1 MKAIDLSKYVS
12 KQFAQGMTEQQ
23 IAASLGISVE
33 AMYRKMA
40 EGDEK
45 NTDQKEKKYRGH

>member
-1 MKAIDLSKYVS
+1 MTSKELSKFVS
-12 KQFAQGMTEQQ
+12 KQFARGMTEQQ
-23 IAASLGISVE
+23 IAGSLGMSVE

-45 NTDQKEKKYRGH
+45 NTDGIEKK